1 MASFGEG
8 LGLGDRSALKIACG
22 FGAGMGQLGKTCG
35 AVTGALMVIGLKY
48 GKASPEDEAAKQK
61 TYALVREFVKK
72 FEALNG
78 TTVCRELIGYD
89 LTTEEGLK
97 AARASGAFQTACQK
111 YIRDAVKLLE
121 EMGF

>member
-1 MASFGEG
+1 LASFSEE
-8 LGLGDRSALKIACG
+8 LGLGAGTALKLAGG

-48 GKASPEDEAAKQK
+48 GKDLTGDEAAKQK
-61 TYALVREFVKK
+61 TYRLVRDFINK
-72 FEALNG
+72 FEAQNG

-97 AARASGAFQTACQK
+97 AARASGVFQRACLK
-111 YIRDAVKLLE
+111 YIRDAIAILE
-121 EMGF
+121 TPGF